1 MVLKNLTEAVIKGD
15 TARALELT
23 REALEN
29 GIAPQDII
37 NGGMISA
44 MDTVGQRFQKQE
56 LFLPELL
63 LAGKAMLTGM
73 DILKPALVGAQ
84 KNGSA
89 IVVVGT
95 VKGDLHSI
103 GKNLVVMMLEGAGC
117 EVHDLGVNVSPNKF
131 VAALRDT
138 GASILGLSALL
149 STTVPMIDETI
160 KTVKAVGLCQVKTI
174 IGGAPVT
181 QQYADRIGADGY
193 AKNAAEAVDV
203 VKSLIG
209 VKVA

>member
-23 REALEN
+23 QEALAN

-37 NGGMISA
+37 NGGMIPA

-63 LAGKAMLTGM
+63 LAGKAMLAGM
-73 DILKPALVGAQ
+73 DIVKPALVGAQ

-138 GASILGLSALL
+138 GADILGLSALL
-149 STTVPMIDETI
+149 STTVPISLM
-160 KTVKAVGLCQVKTI
+160 VRAV
-174 IGGAPVT
+174 P
-181 QQYADRIGADGY
+181 
-193 AKNAAEAVDV
+193 
-203 VKSLIG
+203 
-209 VKVA
+209 